1 MSAGVVRGSGE
12 DCCESGQ
19 QLMDDDAV
27 IVSYLKDG
35 EWVEVGSEMTEP
47 EAQVAKF
54 KQRIAELE
62 DETVALRCEK
72 HVLTQEH
79 KRMADTVS
87 GLVSRAKGAEACI
100 LRWSA
105 RVNELEQQYEP
116 EKYAAQ
122 LRDDE

>member
-1 MSAGVVRGSGE
+1 M
-12 DCCESGQ
+12 
-19 QLMDDDAV
+19 

-35 EWVEVGSEMTEP
+35 EWVEVGSEEEGANGMV
-47 EAQVAKF
+47 QVAKL

-62 DETVALRCEK
+62 EETVALRCEK

-79 KRMADTVS
+79 KRMADKVS
-87 GLVSRAKGAEACI
+87 GLVSRAKGAEASV

>member
-1 MSAGVVRGSGE
+1 MDVVT
-12 DCCESGQ
+12 
-19 QLMDDDAV
+19 
-27 IVSYLKDG
+27 VSYLKDG

-72 HVLTQEH
+72 HVLTQER
-79 KRMADTVS
+79 KRMADKVS
-87 GLVSRAKGAEACI
+87 GLWHRAKAAEDSAY
-100 LRWSA
+100 RWSA